1 VRTRLISALDPDAE
15 KLAKELDGLP
25 LALATAGAYLAQTAI
40 SYLDYLR
47 LYKAS
52 WANLQKT
59 TPELS
64 SYEDRT
70 LYSTWQISFEHVKR
84 WNELAAKLL
93 CLWAYFDN
101 QDIWFELLRHGDSED
116 PEWVHELTK
125 NELNF
130 HAAARVLSNHG
141 LVEVDGSSRELIES
155 SGYSIHGCVHS
166 WTINVLNQ
174 EWDYDLARLALKLI
188 GLHIPGKETD
198 KWWVTQR
205 RLLQHVTR
213 CSDLMSNDL
222 VAIEGMEWACH
233 ELGRLYADQ
242 GKLDEAEKMY
252 ERALQGREKALG
264 AEHTSTLDTVN
275 NLGILYR
282 NQGKLDEAEK
292 MYKRALQGR
301 EKAFGAEHT
310 SILNT
315 VNNLA
320 VLYSDQGK
328 LDEAEKMYERALQ
341 GSEKALGAQ
350 NIATYIPALNANWG
364 LGSLFQRRGD
374 LAKAKIIYSK
384 ALVGYEKVYGRDHPR
399 CQTLREI
406 LGALDTEPE
415 TNVLIKTGK
424 DPGHEPDR
432 QASHCIVED
441 GPSKSKRPGY

>member
-252 ERALQGREKALG
+252 ERALQGNEKTLG
-264 AEHTSTLDTVN
+264 AEHTSTLD
-275 NLGILYR
+275 
-282 NQGKLDEAEK
+282 
-292 MYKRALQGR
+292 
-301 EKAFGAEHT
+301 
-310 SILNT
+310 T

-415 TNVLIKTGK
+415 TNVLIKMGK

-441 GPSKSKRPGY
+441 GPSKSKRLGY